1 MTYIFKLLTG
11 LTLSLI
17 LAGCTHTPAQ
27 PVHESSEQ
35 AEIQIIQEPGPWSDL
50 NELMH
55 YYDSLQSKSR
65 TELLEEYKY
74 ANSHY
79 RESTDMQ
86 QRLKLLILLL
96 LPNTSFQSNR
106 TALNLVENL
115 PEQIETTPDTTAFRN
130 LLVLLLKR
138 QWTANLHIQNL
149 SEKLRASEAEVR
161 TLKSKI
167 NAIKNIEKDLM
178 RNNTP

>member
-1 MTYIFKLLTG
+1 MTYTFKLLTG
-11 LTLSLI
+11 LTLSVMLT
-17 LAGCTHTPAQ
+17 GCMHTPVQ
-27 PVHESSEQ
+27 PVDEPSEQ
-35 AEIQIIQEPGPWSDL
+35 AEIRIIQESGSDL
-50 NELMH
+50 SELMH
-55 YYDSLQSKSR
+55 YYDSLQNKSR
-65 TELLEEYKY
+65 VELWEEYKY

-106 TALNLVENL
+106 VALNLVEDL
-115 PEQIETTPDTTAFRN
+115 PEQAETTPDTTAFKN

-138 QWTANLHIQNL
+138 QRTANLQIQNL
-149 SEKLRASEAEVR
+149 SEKLRSAETEVK
-161 TLKSKI
+161 TLKNKI
-167 NAIKNIEKDLM
+167 NAIKIIEKDLM

>member
-1 MTYIFKLLTG
+1 M
-11 LTLSLI
+11 
-17 LAGCTHTPAQ
+17 HTPVQ
-27 PVHESSEQ
+27 PVDEPSEQ
-35 AEIQIIQEPGPWSDL
+35 AEIRIIQESGSDL
-50 NELMH
+50 SELMH
-55 YYDSLQSKSR
+55 YYDSLQNKSR

-106 TALNLVENL
+106 VALNLVEDL
-115 PEQIETTPDTTAFRN
+115 PEQAETTPDTTAFKN

-138 QWTANLHIQNL
+138 QRAANLQIQNL
-149 SEKLRASEAEVR
+149 SEKLRSAETEVK
-161 TLKSKI
+161 TLKNKI
-167 NAIKNIEKDLM
+167 NAIKIIEKDLM

>member
-1 MTYIFKLLTG
+1 MTPIFKLLTG
-11 LTLSLI
+11 LTLSVMLT
-17 LAGCTHTPAQ
+17 GCVHTPVQ
-27 PVHESSEQ
+27 PADEPSEQ
-35 AEIQIIQEPGPWSDL
+35 AEIRIIQEGSDL
-50 NELMH
+50 SELMH
-55 YYDSLQSKSR
+55 YYDSLQNKSR

-106 TALNLVENL
+106 VALNLVEDL
-115 PEQIETTPDTTAFRN
+115 PEQAETTPDTTAFKN

-138 QWTANLHIQNL
+138 QRAANVQIQSL
-149 SEKLRASEAEVR
+149 SEKLRATEAEVK
-161 TLKSKI
+161 TLKNKI
-167 NAIKNIEKDLM
+167 NAIKIIEKDLM

>member
-11 LTLSLI
+11 LTLFMVI
-17 LAGCTHTPAQ
+17 TGCIHTPSQSEYEPA
-27 PVHESSEQ
+27 EQ
-35 AEIQIIQEPGPWSDL
+35 AGIPVVQDDL
-50 NELMH
+50 SELMH
-55 YYDSLQSKSR
+55 YYDSLQNKSR

-79 RESTDMQ
+79 QESTDIR

-106 TALNLVENL
+106 VALDLMENL
-115 PEQIETTPDTTAFRN
+115 PEQTETTPDTTAFKN

-138 QWTANLHIQNL
+138 QRAANLQVQNL
-149 SEKLRASEAEVR
+149 SEKLRAAEAEVK

-167 NAIKNIEKDLM
+167 DAIKDIEKDLM
-178 RNNTP
+178 RKNTL